1 MPYISPDTC
10 PHLPQLDPRFTT
22 SVHTALDGG
31 AAGFSLINPIDTATT
46 GTARKNNLA
55 TALLELEFRPRD
67 VHASLVSNRCATFQA
82 AQMVKTRKITTRQS
96 TAAA

>member
-1 MPYISPDTC
+1 M
-10 PHLPQLDPRFTT
+10 DPRFTT

-31 AAGFSLINPIDTATT
+31 AAGFSLLNPIDTATT
-46 GTARKNNLA
+46 GTALPRKNNLA
-55 TALLELEFRPRD
+55 TALLELECRRRD